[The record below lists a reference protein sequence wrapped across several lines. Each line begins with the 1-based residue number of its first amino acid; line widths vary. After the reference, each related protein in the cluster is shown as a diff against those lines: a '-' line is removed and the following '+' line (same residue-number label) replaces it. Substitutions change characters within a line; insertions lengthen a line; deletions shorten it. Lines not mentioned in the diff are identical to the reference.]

1 MQREPARKLKN
12 LQNIPVLF
20 LSGEGGYHRVYDHC
34 LAKWLNQ
41 AGVKTEYVEMEKV
54 GLMGNGHMMM
64 LEKNSADI
72 AKYMGGWL
80 SKTVASQPGR
90 RRPTSKAMPPKSI
103 PTFSTDD
110 IARKGFFYAGGKY
123 WGEKRQRSHARRD
136 VHRSAGC
143 RSRSG
148 SPIRS

>member
-1 MQREPARKLKN
+1 M
-12 LQNIPVLF
+12 LF
-20 LSGEGGYHRVYDHC
+20 LNGEGGYHRVYDHC

-54 GLMGNGHMMM
+54 GLTGNGHMMM

-72 AKYMGGWL
+72 AKYMGSWL
-80 SKTVASQPGR
+80 EKTRERGAGR
-90 RRPTSKAMPPKSI
+90 RDVEGDAAARRFRRSRPTN
-103 PTFSTDD
+103 

-123 WGEKRQRSHARRD
+123 WGEPGKEIMRGAMYTEVLGAEAD
-136 VHRSAGC
+136 PL
-143 RSRSG
+143 